1 VNTETTTPGDSGVER
16 RSGSEP
22 GHRSPGSERPRGT
35 GRYRTLVLAQ
45 VKKRLLL
52 MYRYPVNTLSNLAVT
67 FVLFGMV
74 FFGGRAVAGQALTD
88 SLGGIIVGYFLWSMA
103 TGAFSGLAW
112 SVTRESQWGTLEQL
126 YMSPFGYGRVML
138 SGIAVSVVESF
149 AWGGAVLAFMLAIT
163 GESIHVPVGTVV
175 VLTVFAIAPA
185 VGIGFCFGGLALV
198 YKRVENVF
206 NITQFV
212 LLGLVAAPSVD
223 AVWVRLLPISQG
235 SYLLTRSMQEGLRLW
250 ELPVAELALLAG
262 TAVVYFGLGYATF
275 QLLGRRAR
283 KQGLMGH
290 Y

>member
-1 VNTETTTPGDSGVER
+1 MSTETTGPGESVVEG
-16 RSGSEP
+16 RSGSERRP
-22 GHRSPGSERPRGT
+22 SGPERPRNT
-35 GRYRTLVLAQ
+35 GSYRTLVLAQ
-45 VKKRLLL
+45 VKKRVLL

-67 FVLFGMV
+67 FVLFGMI

-103 TGAFSGLAW
+103 NGAFSGLAW

-126 YMSPFGYGRVML
+126 YMSPFGYGRVMI

-149 AWGGAVLAFMLAIT
+149 AWGGAVLAFMLAVT
-163 GESIHVPVGTVV
+163 GESIHIPAGTVV

-185 VGIGFCFGGLALV
+185 VGIGFLFGGLALV

-212 LLGLVAAPSVD
+212 LLGLVAAPSLD

-235 SYLLTRSMQEGLRLW
+235 SYLLSRSMREGLRLW
-250 ELPVAELALLAG
+250 ELPVPELALLVG
-262 TAVVYFGLGYATF
+262 TAVVYFGLGYAVF
-275 QLLGRRAR
+275 QWMGRRAR